1 MPRDRGGRIRTVRL
15 EFNHPPGLKRTKA
28 VRDNLSTVAVDRDCF
43 WFGTDEG
50 IALDR
55 LTSDGLDRYARH
67 AVFDLTDFID
77 LPLPPEEGEV
87 DIEGMAVQGD
97 HLWLVGSHARTRD
110 KPDLN
115 KGAEK
120 SIEKLEDTDPNP
132 NRWTLARIPLVE
144 GDGGRALSRSLP
156 GSDAGVAW
164 LPATEKESIVLTA
177 LRDDKHLSD
186 FLKLPAKENGFD
198 IEGLAIRDD
207 RLLIGLRG
215 PVLRGWAIVLELKI
229 DAEGS
234 ELRLRPIGP
243 KDRPYRKHFLNLEGC
258 GVRDLCFAG
267 NDLLVLAGPTM
278 ALDGAIRLHRWQMP
292 DGTADTI
299 TDEDGCR
306 AVLDVP
312 WRRGADRAE
321 GIVMLPA
328 ANELLVVYDS
338 PAEDR
343 KHGLAGVDADVVA
356 LPG

>member
-1 MPRDRGGRIRTVRL
+1 MPGRATSPISRRAP
-15 EFNHPPGLKRTKA
+15 EKRIK
-28 VRDNLSTVAVDRDCF
+28 
-43 WFGTDEG
+43 
-50 IALDR
+50 
-55 LTSDGLDRYARH
+55 
-67 AVFDLTDFID
+67 
-77 LPLPPEEGEV
+77 
-87 DIEGMAVQGD
+87 
-97 HLWLVGSHARTRD
+97 
-110 KPDLN
+110 
-115 KGAEK
+115 
-120 SIEKLEDTDPNP
+120 KLADTDPNP
-132 NRWTLARIPLVE
+132 NRWTLARIPLV
-144 GDGGRALSRSLP
+144 GVTAASSLRQRCRAGRPWRRSSEHP
-156 GSDAGVAW
+156 AARRYGTTSTW
-164 LPATEKESIVLTA
+164 RLPASI
-177 LRDDKHLSD
+177 
-186 FLKLPAKENGFD
+186 PAKENGFD
-198 IEGLAIRDD
+198 IEGLAVRDD

-215 PVLRGWAIVLELKI
+215 PVLRGWAIVLELKV

-278 ALDGAIRLHRWQMP
+278 ALDGAIRLHRWRVP

-306 AVLDVP
+306 AVFDVP

-343 KHGLAGVDADVVA
+343 KHGLAGVDADVFA